1 MSPMRKNKR
10 IAIVCGDTLRAV
22 GLRNLLA
29 SYFAP
34 VETDLYP
41 SPQALESAPRYDFC
55 FLDADFADRWNGG
68 PSAPPV
74 MILGGRE
81 NPSSGGTGPVLDT
94 TAALQELVEAVG
106 NFFAQA
112 APLRDHVCEFSGK
125 SLTEREIQV
134 LQQVVRGAINKEIAD
149 RLSISFNTVLT
160 HRKNIAA
167 KTGIKTVSGLTF
179 YALLNGYVSPS
190 DIEF

>member
-1 MSPMRKNKR
+1 MRKFKR
-10 IAIVCGDTLRAV
+10 IAIVCDDTLRAA

-34 VETDLYP
+34 VETDLYAAP
-41 SPQALESAPRYDFC
+41 EALGETPRYDFC
-55 FLDADFADRWNGG
+55 FLDAAFASRRDKVSSV
-68 PSAPPV
+68 PAV
-74 MILGGRE
+74 MILGGRQDT
-81 NPSSGGTGPVLDT
+81 PPDDVFPVLDT
-94 TAALQELVEAVG
+94 TAALQDLVEAVG
-106 NFFAQA
+106 DFFSRSASA
-112 APLRDHVCEFSGK
+112 RDCSDECSGK
-125 SLTEREIQV
+125 PLTEREVQV

-179 YALLNGYVSPS
+179 YALLNGYVSAS

>member
-1 MSPMRKNKR
+1 MRNVRR
-10 IAIVCGDTLRAV
+10 IAVISRDTLRAA
-22 GLRNLLA
+22 GLRNLLV

-34 VETDLYP
+34 VETDLFSDP
-41 SPQALESAPRYDFC
+41 DTERRQDYDYY
-55 FLDADFADRWNGG
+55 FLDGEWSGHLPAFPRGRVMVL
-68 PSAPPV
+68 SATGMQDPQ
-74 MILGGRE
+74 E
-81 NPSSGGTGPVLDT
+81 NVLDT
-94 TAALQELVEAVG
+94 TADLHRIVEEVGAFFDRGNPDETGKRNNAL
-106 NFFAQA
+106 
-112 APLRDHVCEFSGK
+112 S
-125 SLTEREIQV
+125 EREVQV
-134 LQQVVRGAINKEIAD
+134 LRWVVSGAINKEIAD